1 MLKSTSWN
9 SKFLVQIHELQV
21 EIHDFKFTSY
31 EFSFT
36 SYKFKFTNY
45 EFKSTS
51 YEFKCTSYEFKF
63 TGYELSQ
70 RVASSNPWVTIL
82 NLRVA
87 SRLLVE
93 STKIENASFPYKT
106 VISEANVKI
115 NRILSKKWTYHKG
128 RSFGSNYFFWE
139 FCFSLRTSY
148 KELIWCTND
157 PNAYIPTFC
166 KRWSFIWRCFFLL
179 SIVNFERRGL
189 TSAQKSHPSPDEFGK
204 IFAFNVIK
212 RSVTHFSSARR
223 YKFLHIVS
231 TTVYQTK
238 VTPQWPLPPPH
249 PPAIFKGR

>member
-1 MLKSTSWN
+1 MTSN
-9 SKFLVQIHELQV
+9 SRVTSSALRVTSSNSRITSLNPRVTNLNTRVTSSNSQV
-21 EIHDFKFTSY
+21 TS
-31 EFSFT
+31 
-36 SYKFKFTNY
+36 
-45 EFKSTS
+45 
-51 YEFKCTSYEFKF
+51 
-63 TGYELSQ
+63 LSQ
-70 RVASSNPWVTIL
+70 RVTSSNPWATIL
-82 NLRVA
+82 NPRVA

-93 STKIENASFPYKT
+93 STKIKNASFPYKT

-128 RSFGSNYFFWE
+128 RSFASNYFFWE

-189 TSAQKSHPSPDEFGK
+189 TSAQKSHPSSDEFGK

-212 RSVTHFSSARR
+212 QSVTHFSSARR

-238 VTPQWPLPPPH
+238 VARQWSLPPP
-249 PPAIFKGR
+249 PLQPYSKVDNSRMYRYRNAAYLKY